1 MNSEHP
7 FPNEIC
13 AADSRGRGWIVN
25 TPSQTKSV
33 QQIYE
38 AGDEQWTPLP
48 KRNPCSRFTR
58 QGVNSEYSFPNEI
71 CAADSRSRGWAENT
85 PSQTKSVQ
93 QIHEAGGEQLT
104 SLPKRNLCSRFTRQG
119 VNSEHPSQTK
129 SVQQIYEAG
138 GEQWTPLPKGNL
150 WSRFT
155 RQWVSSEHPFPNE
168 ICAADSRGR
177 GWTVNTPSQTKSVQ
191 QIHEAGGEQLT
202 SLPKRN
208 LCSRFTRQGVNS
220 EHPFPNKICAAD
232 LRGRGWTVNTPSQT
246 KSVQQIH
253 EAVGEQLTPFPKR
266 NLCSR
271 FTRQGVNS
279 EHPFPNEICAADSR
293 GRGWTVNTHSQ
304 TKSVQQIHGAGG
316 EYWTPLTKRNLCS
329 RFTRQGVSS
338 EHPFPNEVCAADS
351 RCRGWIVNTPSQTKS
366 VQQIHEAG
374 DEQRTPLPKRNLCSR
389 FTRQGVNSEY
399 SFPNEICAADSRSRG
414 WAENTPSQTKSVQQ
428 NHEAGGEHLTSLPKR
443 NLCSR
448 FTRQG
453 VNSEH
458 PFPNKICAADL
469 RCRGWTVNTPSQL
482 KSVQQIHEAVGEQ
495 LTPFPKRNLCSRFTR
510 QGVNSEHPF
519 PNEICAA
526 DSRGRGWTVNTHS
539 QTKSVQQIHGA
550 GGE

>member
-1 MNSEHP
+1 MGWIVNTPSQTKSVRQIHGAGVSSEHPFPNEICAADSRGRVWTVNTPSQTKSVQQTLGVGAKTVNSPSKTKSVQQIHEAVGEQWTPLPKRCLCSRFTRQGVSREYPFPIEICAADSWGRGWTVNTPSQTKSVQQIHEAGGEQLTSLPKRNLCSGFTGQGVNSEHP

-93 QIHEAGGEQLT
+93 QIHEAGCEQWTPFL
-104 SLPKRNLCSRFTRQG
+104 KRNLC
-119 VNSEHPSQTK
+119 
-129 SVQQIYEAG
+129 
-138 GEQWTPLPKGNL
+138 
-150 WSRFT
+150 SRFT

-220 EHPFPNKICAAD
+220 EHPFPSKICAAD
-232 LRGRGWTVNTPSQT
+232 LRGRGWTVNTPY
-246 KSVQQIH
+246 
-253 EAVGEQLTPFPKR
+253 
-266 NLCSR
+266 
-271 FTRQGVNS
+271 
-279 EHPFPNEICAADSR
+279 
-293 GRGWTVNTHSQ
+293 Q

-316 EYWTPLTKRNLCS
+316 E
-329 RFTRQGVSS
+329 
-338 EHPFPNEVCAADS
+338 
-351 RCRGWIVNTPSQTKS
+351 
-366 VQQIHEAG
+366 
-374 DEQRTPLPKRNLCSR
+374 
-389 FTRQGVNSEY
+389 
-399 SFPNEICAADSRSRG
+399 
-414 WAENTPSQTKSVQQ
+414 
-428 NHEAGGEHLTSLPKR
+428 
-443 NLCSR
+443 
-448 FTRQG
+448 
-453 VNSEH
+453 
-458 PFPNKICAADL
+458 
-469 RCRGWTVNTPSQL
+469 
-482 KSVQQIHEAVGEQ
+482 
-495 LTPFPKRNLCSRFTR
+495 
-510 QGVNSEHPF
+510 
-519 PNEICAA
+519 
-526 DSRGRGWTVNTHS
+526 
-539 QTKSVQQIHGA
+539 
-550 GGE
+550 

>member
-1 MNSEHP
+1 M
-7 FPNEIC
+7 
-13 AADSRGRGWIVN
+13 
-25 TPSQTKSV
+25 
-33 QQIYE
+33 
-38 AGDEQWTPLP
+38 
-48 KRNPCSRFTR
+48 
-58 QGVNSEYSFPNEI
+58 
-71 CAADSRSRGWAENT
+71 
-85 PSQTKSVQ
+85 Q
-93 QIHEAGGEQLT
+93 QIH
-104 SLPKRNLCSRFTRQG
+104 
-119 VNSEHPSQTK
+119 
-129 SVQQIYEAG
+129 EAG
-138 GEQWTPLPKGNL
+138 GEQWTPLPK
-150 WSRFT
+150 
-155 RQWVSSEHPFPNE
+155 Q
-168 ICAADSRGR
+168 
-177 GWTVNTPSQTKSVQ
+177 
-191 QIHEAGGEQLT
+191 
-202 SLPKRN
+202 
-208 LCSRFTRQGVNS
+208 
-220 EHPFPNKICAAD
+220 
-232 LRGRGWTVNTPSQT
+232 
-246 KSVQQIH
+246 
-253 EAVGEQLTPFPKR
+253 

-293 GRGWTVNTHSQ
+293 GSWWAVNTLSQ
-304 TKSVQQIHGAGG
+304 TKSVQQIHEAGG
-316 EYWTPLTKRNLCS
+316 EQWTPLPKRSLCS
-329 RFTRQGVSS
+329 RFTRQGVNS
-338 EHPFPNEVCAADS
+338 EHSFPNEICAADS
-351 RCRGWIVNTPSQTKS
+351 RGRGWIVNTPYQTKSVQQIYEAGGKQWTPLPKRSLWSRFTVQGVNSLKGVNSEHSFPNEICAADSRGRGWAVNTPSQTKS
-366 VQQIHEAG
+366 VQQIHECRGWIENTPSHEICAIQIHEAG

-389 FTRQGVNSEY
+389 FTRQGVNGEY

-469 RCRGWTVNTPSQL
+469 RGRGWTVNTPSQL